1 MVAARQVQ
9 HDAERQ
15 ADAARLQLRLQQ
27 NQANAER
34 KLTEDQERS
43 KLRLHARRIDVLR
56 RKEQARCAA
65 TRRFEAESEQGS
77 DWVQEATEI
86 NATHRFGT
94 DAEAQRRE
102 ISEDLT
108 VPTTVGLEER
118 PDGSFRLL
126 ITPASL
132 PPSPRHRPGATRA
145 APNIPSC
152 FKA

>member
-102 ISEDLT
+102 
-108 VPTTVGLEER
+108 ER